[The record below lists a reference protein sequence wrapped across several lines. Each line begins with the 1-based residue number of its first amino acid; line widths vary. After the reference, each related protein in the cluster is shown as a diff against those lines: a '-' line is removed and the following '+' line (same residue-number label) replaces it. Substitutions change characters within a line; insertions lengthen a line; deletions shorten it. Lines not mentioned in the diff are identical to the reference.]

1 MFLKKNRQIKP
12 IMIRPI
18 ITVCLTL
25 FVHNGDLFGYSCP
38 VSSSG
43 ETKTLVATTL
53 PGYVFDGWYLNGV
66 KVSSNQTY
74 QLTIA
79 ANASL
84 YAISKVRKIYVGT
97 LQVKAVY
104 VGTTECDVYDGT
116 EKVFGES
123 NEYANATAVG

>member
-1 MFLKKNRQIKP
+1 M
-12 IMIRPI
+12 
-18 ITVCLTL
+18 
-25 FVHNGDLFGYSCP
+25 
-38 VSSSG
+38 
-43 ETKTLVATTL
+43 
-53 PGYVFDGWYLNGV
+53 FDGWYLNGV